1 VQVIVNRKLGS
12 SFSEIGIPVLRVRTL
27 RRYLE
32 RSYDPDYATSD
43 SDSNAQ
49 RKVLVIIKTQFWNVY
64 SCCKL
69 YE

>member
-1 VQVIVNRKLGS
+1 VQVIVNRKFVS

-27 RRYLE
+27 RKYLE
-32 RSYDPDYATSD
+32 RCYDPDYATSD
-43 SDSNAQ
+43 SDSNAL
-49 RKVLVIIKTQFWNVY
+49 RKVLVVIKTRFWNRY